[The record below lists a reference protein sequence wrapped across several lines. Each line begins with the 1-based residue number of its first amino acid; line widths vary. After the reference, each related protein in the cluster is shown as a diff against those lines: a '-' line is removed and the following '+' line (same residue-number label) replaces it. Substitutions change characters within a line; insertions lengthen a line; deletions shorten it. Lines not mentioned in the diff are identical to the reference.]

1 MDVEAEEAD
10 SSGRRRRRLQGGG
23 GTTIS
28 YTIRGAPGADMSH
41 TKGALEHPSFANSLV
56 TELNAAGGSIPGNK
70 TVFFS
75 HLCIKTNI
83 LPRQARDKH
92 RENSKKDRFAE
103 LLATVGM
110 RKSVLSVQFSY
121 EKRPFLPRQA
131 QDKHGKS

>member
-1 MDVEAEEAD
+1 
-10 SSGRRRRRLQGGG
+10 
-23 GTTIS
+23 
-28 YTIRGAPGADMSH
+28 MSH

-92 RENSKKDRFAE
+92 RENSKKDRFVQSCWRRWE
-103 LLATVGM
+103 CGRVFF
-110 RKSVLSVQFSY
+110 LSSFPMKNDRFCQDRLRTNMEKVE
-121 EKRPFLPRQA
+121 EKRIFRRRLW
-131 QDKHGKS
+131 